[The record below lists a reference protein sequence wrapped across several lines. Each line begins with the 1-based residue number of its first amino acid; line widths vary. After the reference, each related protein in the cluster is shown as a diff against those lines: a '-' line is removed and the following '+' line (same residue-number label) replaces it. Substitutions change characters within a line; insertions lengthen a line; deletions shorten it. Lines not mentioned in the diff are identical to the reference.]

1 MTVPRGG
8 VTNPDHVGDGEG
20 GGLELPCSESSL
32 VVGTEIRVVT
42 CLGETFTGTVFTVDP
57 VTGSVVLKMPHP
69 HTVTT
74 CSLRLF
80 MRSALESIETI
91 ATPNTEG
98 ISDDGDAA
106 THMMQAVSEKELEAK
121 ERKALIKA
129 EKTLAQI
136 NKNAGPN
143 GQATFDAL
151 VKTMDCVWDGQNIEV
166 YGQVVITAPYG
177 VEGCKLKAGPADA
190 LDRVR
195 KVLEFHIAGCHK
207 AESKPVVSSQ

>member
-74 CSLRLF
+74 CR
-80 MRSALESIETI
+80 
-91 ATPNTEG
+91 
-98 ISDDGDAA
+98 
-106 THMMQAVSEKELEAK
+106 
-121 ERKALIKA
+121 
-129 EKTLAQI
+129 
-136 NKNAGPN
+136 
-143 GQATFDAL
+143 
-151 VKTMDCVWDGQNIEV
+151 
-166 YGQVVITAPYG
+166 
-177 VEGCKLKAGPADA
+177 
-190 LDRVR
+190 
-195 KVLEFHIAGCHK
+195 
-207 AESKPVVSSQ
+207 